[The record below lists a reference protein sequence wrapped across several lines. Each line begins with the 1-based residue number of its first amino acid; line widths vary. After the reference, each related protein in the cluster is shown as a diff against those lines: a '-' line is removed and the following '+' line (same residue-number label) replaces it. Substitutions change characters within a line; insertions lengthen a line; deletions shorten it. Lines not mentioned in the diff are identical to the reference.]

1 MTRRVFVP
9 VLAVLLAVGLLV
21 VLPGG
26 GVAQQK
32 VVKIGLSMP
41 ITGADADGADAI
53 LKGAQ
58 MAIAEVNAKGGAAGH
73 KLEALVYDSATPAA
87 GQYDPAQAATN
98 YKKFIADSAVLAA
111 IGPVMSG
118 EGKAISPIISEAD
131 MATITPSST
140 NPDITDPKMKAQYR
154 PKGKAVYFRNV
165 TTDAYQG
172 PNMANYLFHQVKMK
186 SVFVLDDGGAFG
198 VGIAD
203 SFERRAKEL
212 GVKVLGRDRLDPKE
226 ADYKTILTK
235 IKGMN
240 PDALYY
246 GGVMQA
252 AAKLAPQAYEIMP
265 RVVKAGSDGVYDTS
279 WPKQSG
285 KEAIEGWYCSQA
297 SPELLTDQKL
307 EAWVT
312 KYKNVYKRD
321 LTNYAITSYNAVYV
335 IADAIERTAKAK
347 KPLTRSNLR
356 DAIQATK
363 INSNQGPIAFDE
375 NGDITNRTVSIYQ
388 VRDGAFKY
396 IGVGPQK

>member
-1 MTRRVFVP
+1 MTRRGFVGA
-9 VLAVLLAVGLLV
+9 LALVLAVGLLV
-21 VLPGG
+21 GLPGG
-26 GVAQQK
+26 GSAQQK
-32 VVKIGLSMP
+32 VVKIGLSLP
-41 ITGADADGADAI
+41 VTGADADGADAI
-53 LKGAQ
+53 KKGAEL
-58 MAIAEVNAKGGAAGH
+58 AIKEINDKGGVAGH
-73 KLEALVYDSATPAA
+73 KLEAVVYDSATPAA

-111 IGPVMSG
+111 VGPVMSG

-131 MATITPSST
+131 LPTISPSST
-140 NPDITDPKMKAQYR
+140 NPDITDPKFKSQYR
-154 PKGKAVYFRNV
+154 PKGKAIYFRNV

-172 PNMANYLFHQVKMK
+172 PNMANYLFHQLKMK
-186 SVFVLDDGGAFG
+186 SVYVLDDGGAFG
-198 VGIAD
+198 VGVAD

-235 IKGMN
+235 IKGLN

-265 RVVKAGSDGVYDTS
+265 RVIKAGSDGIYDLS

-285 KEAIEGWYCSQA
+285 KEAVEGWYCTQA
-297 SPELLTDQKL
+297 SPELVTDPKV

-312 KYKNVYKRD
+312 KFKKEMKRD
-321 LTNYAITSYNAVYV
+321 PTNYSITSYNAVYV
-335 IADAIERTAKAK
+335 IADAVDRTLKAK
-347 KPLTRSNLR
+347 KPLNRSNLR

-363 INSNQGPIAFDE
+363 MSSIQGPIAYDE
-375 NGDITNRTVSIYQ
+375 NGDITNRTVSLYQ
-388 VRDGAFKY
+388 WRDGEIKY
-396 IGVGPQK
+396 VGVAPQK

>member
-1 MTRRVFVP
+1 
-9 VLAVLLAVGLLV
+9 VLLAVGLLA
-21 VLPGG
+21 VLPGSG
-26 GVAQQK
+26 AAQGK
-32 VVKIGLSMP
+32 VVKIGFSMP

-53 LKGAQ
+53 LKGGQ
-58 MAIAEVNAKGGAAGH
+58 MAIAEINAKGGTAGY
-73 KLEALVYDSATPAA
+73 KLEAVVYDSATPAA

-98 YKKFIADSAVLAA
+98 YKKFIADSMVLAA
-111 IGPVMSG
+111 VGPVMSG

-131 MATITPSST
+131 MATVTPSST

-154 PKGKAVYFRNV
+154 PKGKAVYFRHV

-172 PNMANYLFHQVKMK
+172 PNMANYLFHQLKMK
-186 SVFVLDDGGAFG
+186 SVYVLDDGGAFG

-226 ADYKTILTK
+226 ADYKTVLTK

-265 RVVKAGSDGVYDTS
+265 RVTKAGSDGVYDLS

-285 KEAIEGWYCSQA
+285 KEAIEGWYCTQA
-297 SPELLTDQKL
+297 SPELVTDPKV
-307 EAWVT
+307 EAWLT
-312 KYKNVYKRD
+312 KFKKEMKRD
-321 LTNYAITSYNAVYV
+321 PTNYSITAYNGVYV
-335 IADAIERTAKAK
+335 IADAIGRTVKAN
-347 KPLTRSNLR
+347 KPVNRSNLR

-363 INSNQGPIAFDE
+363 INSIQGPIAYDD
-375 NGDITNRTVSIYQ
+375 NGDITNRTVSVYQ
-388 VRDGAFKY
+388 WRDGEIKY
-396 IGVGPQK
+396 IGVAPQK

>member
-1 MTRRVFVP
+1 MRLRT
-9 VLAVLLAVGLLV
+9 LAAPLALLLV
-21 VLPGG
+21 LGLALALPGG

-32 VVKIGLSMP
+32 VIKIGLSLP
-41 ITGADADGADAI
+41 LTGADADGSDAT

-58 MAIAEVNAKGGAAGH
+58 MAIQEINAKGGVAGH
-73 KLEALVYDSATPAA
+73 KLEGVVYDSATPAA

-98 YKKFIADSAVLAA
+98 HRKFIADSLVLAA
-111 IGPVMSG
+111 VGPSMSG
-118 EGKAISPIISEAD
+118 EGKAISPILSEAD

-140 NPDITDPKMKAQYR
+140 NPDITDPKFKSQYR

-172 PNMANYLFHQVKMK
+172 PNMANYLFHQVKVK
-186 SVFVLDDGGAFG
+186 SVYVLDDSGAFG

-235 IKGMN
+235 IKGLN
-240 PDALYY
+240 PDAIYY

-252 AAKLAPQAYEIMP
+252 AAKLAPQAYEIVP
-265 RVVKAGSDGVYDTS
+265 KVVKAGPDGVYDLS
-279 WPKQSG
+279 WPQQSG
-285 KEAIEGWYCSQA
+285 KEAVEGWYCSQA
-297 SPELLTDQKL
+297 SPELVTDPKV

-312 KYKNVYKRD
+312 KFKTTMKRD
-321 LTNYAITSYNAVYV
+321 PTNYAITAYTAVYV
-335 IADAIERTAKAK
+335 IADAAERTVKAK

-363 INSNQGPIAFDE
+363 LSTIQGAIAYDE

-388 VRDGAFKY
+388 WLDGKIKY
-396 IGVGPQK
+396 IGVAPQK